1 METVRQWH
9 QEGFP
14 IKRMMKFLGLTRSM
28 FYYQK
33 VSKASNGDDE
43 RGRPYPGFSVTNKQ
57 EKISD
62 EQIQEFLMEAIE
74 GEEAVYGYRKLTHH
88 LKTVYDL
95 KINPKKVYRLCKE
108 MEILLP
114 QRKKKSKHPRRL
126 AKNHIITGPNQL
138 WQLDIK
144 YGSIAESGRFF
155 FVASA
160 IDIFD
165 RSIVGYF
172 RGAECKAQSITKMLQ
187 ESFLRRNVPIPKEEE
202 DLESRLIIRTDN
214 GPQFVSNH
222 FGDFCEKRVYHERI
236 PKKSPNSNAYIE
248 SFHSILERECFQKQ
262 DFECFDHAYEKL
274 DYFIDFYNERRYH
287 GSLGYLSPSQFL
299 ERFLKNNNNLLEMR
313 C

>member
-1 METVRQWH
+1 MVREWH
-9 QEGFP
+9 EEGFP
-14 IKRMMKFLGLTRSM
+14 IKRMVRILGITRSM
-28 FYYQK
+28 YYYYPTAK
-33 VSKASNGDDE
+33 SRESEEE
-43 RGRPYPGFSVTNKQ
+43 RGRPYPGFSLTND
-57 EKISD
+57 EKRIPD
-62 EQIQEFLMEAIE
+62 EQIQEFLMEALE
-74 GEEAVYGYRKLTHH
+74 GEEAVYGYRKLTHYLRVSH
-88 LKTVYDL
+88 DL
-95 KINPKKVYRLCKE
+95 KINAKKVYRLCKE
-108 MEILLP
+108 MGILLP

-165 RSIVGYF
+165 RSIVGYY
-172 RGAECKAQSITKMLQ
+172 RGSECKAPSITEMLQ
-187 ESFLRRNVPIPKEEE
+187 ETLLRRNVPIPDEEE

-236 PKKSPNSNAYIE
+236 PKKSPNSNAFIE
-248 SFHSILERECFQKQ
+248 SFHSILERECFQQ
-262 DFECFDHAYEKL
+262 NDFECFDHAYEKL
-274 DYFIDFYNERRYH
+274 DNFIDFYNERRYH
-287 GSLGYLSPSQFL
+287 GSLKYLSPSQFL
-299 ERFLKNNNNLLEMR
+299 KSFLENKNNISEIS